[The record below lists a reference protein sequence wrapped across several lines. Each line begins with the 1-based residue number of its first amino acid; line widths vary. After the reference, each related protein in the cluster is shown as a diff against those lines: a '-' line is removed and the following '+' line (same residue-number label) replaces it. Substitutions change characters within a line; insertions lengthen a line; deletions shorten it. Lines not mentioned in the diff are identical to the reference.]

1 MGIDLKIFELLSK
14 SDIPMT
20 VEQLAAKTGCA
31 PVLLSEY
38 ITKESL
44 QAGSL
49 RSVGRILRYLASIAT
64 IKETGKDTFA
74 ATNITST
81 LAVPAFQGGVHH

>member
-1 MGIDLKIFELLSK
+1 
-14 SDIPMT
+14 MT
-20 VEQLAAKTGCA
+20 VEQLAAKTACA

-44 QAGSL
+44 ASLSESL

-74 ATNITST
+74 GTNVTST
-81 LAVPAFQGGVHH
+81 LAVPAFQGGIHH